1 MYSIGSTCLYNV
13 YRSIPEYLK
22 EQTMKRITELLQGIK
37 HSDPLKESNEAK
49 LLCSNAYYKY
59 REKCEPWKSKQVKSY

>member
-1 MYSIGSTCLYNV
+1 
-13 YRSIPEYLK
+13 
-22 EQTMKRITELLQGIK
+22 MKRITELLQGIK

-59 REKCEPWKSKQVKSY
+59 REKCEPWKLKPVKNY